1 MKRYESIAFPA
12 TPYAKYR
19 VIGMWVG
26 LMRRYMM
33 NPRFFSSRA
42 LRHCVVAVLVALPCA
57 FSLAQ
62 PADSPPAG
70 GNGPYG
76 GGPGMMGGCDGDC
89 MGAAMMGSGMGGAG
103 MGGAGMMDG
112 YGCGVGHVGWD
123 PGLKLSHDQQ
133 TRMNAIVGQ
142 SRKARWLLMG
152 KMLDEQS
159 TLRGLYASPKRDQ
172 AAIDA
177 SYATMRDLRKQ
188 MYAISADEHKRID
201 ALLTREQRERLREY

>member
-1 MKRYESIAFPA
+1 
-12 TPYAKYR
+12 
-19 VIGMWVG
+19 
-26 LMRRYMM
+26 
-33 NPRFFSSRA
+33 
-42 LRHCVVAVLVALPCA
+42 
-57 FSLAQ
+57 
-62 PADSPPAG
+62 
-70 GNGPYG
+70 
-76 GGPGMMGGCDGDC
+76 MMGGCDGDC